1 MDEQNYLDMESIS
14 TPQTVY
20 SSNHVNMQHKR
31 VAEPTE
37 LPRRMNNAWN
47 APERALSPTSIRQ
60 RQLRAHLLQLADSN
74 GEITESRQ
82 MLFDKHM
89 GHVDDDN
96 DNSIKSLQRFNV
108 CGEQSDDGISSTYPN
123 SSRSTIRDLTCSSI
137 SSAMARSSS
146 FVCEDSMNLWAENE
160 NKMIQSITAPNKQR
174 LAHRA
179 SHPAHPD
186 MIAENPFELP
196 LKANKHRSSPRNHF
210 DITTKF
216 QRGKS
221 VESTEQITRDAFA
234 SHGLIQGYT
243 REHLLRAEKFGS
255 VIKVIRKP
263 GHHIGPTR
271 NPDCECAHCRRWF
284 DERRNFRERAASF
297 DVINSI
303 AQTPS
308 NSNDR
313 SKFRFNTNVV

>member
-1 MDEQNYLDMESIS
+1 MDEQNYLDMDSIS

-20 SSNHVNMQHKR
+20 SSNHMNMQHKR
-31 VAEPTE
+31 VAETTE
-37 LPRRMNNAWN
+37 LPRRMINVANAS
-47 APERALSPTSIRQ
+47 ERTLSPTSARQ
-60 RQLRAHLLQLADSN
+60 RQLRAHLLQLADSH
-74 GEITESRQ
+74 GEITESKQ
-82 MLFDKHM
+82 MLFDKHLE
-89 GHVDDDN
+89 HTDDDN
-96 DNSIKSLQRFNV
+96 DNSIKSLQRSNV
-108 CGEQSDDGISSTYPN
+108 CRDQSDDGISSTYPN

-146 FVCEDSMNLWAENE
+146 FVCEDSMNLWAEHE
-160 NKMIQSITAPNKQR
+160 NKMIQSIAASNKQR
-174 LAHRA
+174 QMHRP
-179 SHPAHPD
+179 SHTTHPD

-196 LKANKHRSSPRNHF
+196 LKANKHRLSPRNHF

-221 VESTEQITRDAFA
+221 VELTEPITRDAFA
-234 SHGLIQGYT
+234 SHSLIQGYT

-263 GHHIGPTR
+263 GHHVGPTR

-284 DERRNFRERAASF
+284 DERRNYRERAASF

-303 AQTPS
+303 GQTPS
-308 NSNDR
+308 NSHDR